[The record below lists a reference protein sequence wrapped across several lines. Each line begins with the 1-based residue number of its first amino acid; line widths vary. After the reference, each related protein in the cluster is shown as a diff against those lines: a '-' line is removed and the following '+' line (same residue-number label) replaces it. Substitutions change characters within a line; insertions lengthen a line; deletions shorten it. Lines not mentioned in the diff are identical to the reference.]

1 MQGRIIKGIAGFY
14 YVYIPEMGILE
25 CRAKGIFRKNKQ
37 KPLVGDRVLVTS
49 LSGEESKGNIEEILE
64 RKNELIRPAV
74 ANIDQAMVIFAMKNP
89 EPNYNLLDRFLLLLE
104 QKGLL
109 CILVF
114 NKTDLGDES
123 QQEAIQ
129 SIYGGSGHEI
139 LFVSAEK
146 KKGLDRLSQ
155 LLKGKTTTVAGPS
168 GVGKSS
174 IINLLQNQTSM
185 ETGAVSEKIGRGKHT
200 TRHAQLIPLEEES
213 FILDT
218 PGFTS
223 LSVFDMK
230 KEELEGFYPE
240 FEPYRGKC
248 RFLGCSH
255 THEPDCG
262 VKEALEKGKIHQVR
276 YKNYCQ
282 IYQEL
287 QENRRY

>member
-213 FILDT
+213 FIL
-218 PGFTS
+218 
-223 LSVFDMK
+223 
-230 KEELEGFYPE
+230 
-240 FEPYRGKC
+240 
-248 RFLGCSH
+248 RF
-255 THEPDCG
+255 
-262 VKEALEKGKIHQVR
+262 
-276 YKNYCQ
+276 
-282 IYQEL
+282 
-287 QENRRY
+287 